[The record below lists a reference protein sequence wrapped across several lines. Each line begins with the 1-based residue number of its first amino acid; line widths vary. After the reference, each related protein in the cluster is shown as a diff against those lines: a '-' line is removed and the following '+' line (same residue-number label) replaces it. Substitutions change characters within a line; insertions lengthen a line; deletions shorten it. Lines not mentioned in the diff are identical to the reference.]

1 MNTIH
6 NTRCGKHS
14 VMCERKAQ
22 MRSPEMTET
31 PMPFD
36 PNNPNRSADPVSHAL
51 ATLDQRMASLE
62 EKLEEK
68 LAQINQLLLN
78 QRTEKEWYTTE
89 EFANL
94 VGKAEFT
101 VREWC
106 RLGRINAKKRGSG
119 RGPHASWAIAHEEQ
133 KRYQRDGLLS
143 IRKN

>member
-1 MNTIH
+1 MW
-6 NTRCGKHS
+6 KEHS
-14 VMCERKAQ
+14 MKPCVKYEREAQ
-22 MRSPEMTET
+22 MRLREKTEI

-36 PNNPNRSADPVSHAL
+36 PNNPNRSADSVSHAL
-51 ATLDQRMASLE
+51 ATLDQRMASLD
-62 EKLEEK
+62 EKLD
-68 LAQINQLLLN
+68 QINQLLLN